1 MHGCPERWPGS
12 IVIRERSALSA
23 VAMTTLSPI
32 LNGSTGDAIAIVL
45 EKVDDFL
52 KQPASCS
59 IKKGAKMMRGDMI
72 DISQD
77 IHSLTTFKRETAAL
91 IKRMKK
97 SGRPLVLTVKGRAE
111 AVVMDA
117 ASFQR
122 LWDRVD
128 ATEGIRR
135 GLIQAAKGMGRP
147 LEEVLG
153 AIEKN
158 R

>member
-1 MHGCPERWPGS
+1 
-12 IVIRERSALSA
+12 
-23 VAMTTLSPI
+23 
-32 LNGSTGDAIAIVL
+32 
-45 EKVDDFL
+45 
-52 KQPASCS
+52 
-59 IKKGAKMMRGDMI
+59 MRGDMI

-117 ASFQR
+117 ASYRR

-128 ATEGIRR
+128 ATEGVRR
-135 GLIQAAKGMGRP
+135 GLIQATKGMGRP
-147 LEEVLG
+147 LGEVLD

>member
-1 MHGCPERWPGS
+1 
-12 IVIRERSALSA
+12 
-23 VAMTTLSPI
+23 
-32 LNGSTGDAIAIVL
+32 
-45 EKVDDFL
+45 
-52 KQPASCS
+52 
-59 IKKGAKMMRGDMI
+59 MRGDMI

-77 IHSLTTFKRETAAL
+77 IHSLTTFKRDTATL

-117 ASFQR
+117 ASYQR

-128 ATEGIRR
+128 AMEGIRR
-135 GLIQAAKGMGRP
+135 GLIQAKKGMGRP
-147 LEEVLG
+147 LEEVLD

-158 R
+158 RQNNTE

>member
-1 MHGCPERWPGS
+1 MR
-12 IVIRERSALSA
+12 A
-23 VAMTTLSPI
+23 TLSCQ
-32 LNGSTGDAIAIVL
+32 SSIATTSSIAT
-45 EKVDDFL
+45 L
-52 KQPASCS
+52 KQPGSNS
-59 IKKGAKMMRGDMI
+59 IKKDAKMMRGDMI

-77 IHSLTTFKRETAAL
+77 IHSLTTFKRDTATL

-117 ASFQR
+117 VSYQR

-128 ATEGIRR
+128 AAEGIRR
-135 GLIQAAKGMGRP
+135 GLIQAKKRLGRP
-147 LEEVLG
+147 LEEVLD